1 MLDWT
6 DRHARYLFRLISQ
19 HAWLYTEMVTTGA
32 LIHGEREKYLAYN
45 EEEHPL
51 ALQLGGSDPQHMA
64 LCSKMAEDHGYDE
77 VNINVGCPSDRVKN
91 GHFGA
96 CLMATPELVADCVS
110 EMRNQVS
117 IPVTI
122 KTRIGID
129 DQDDYEGLHR
139 FVQVNQAAGCETF
152 IIHARKAWLQGLSPR
167 ENRDV
172 PPLNY
177 ERVYQLK
184 RDFPQLEVIINGGLN
199 DLDTAF
205 AQLDHVD
212 GTMMGRAVYHNPWIL
227 NDVDQKFYGTPQKQR
242 TQSEVIEEMMDYIHR
257 VSAGDTQLKHVTR
270 HMLGMYHGLPGAKK
284 WRRLISEKACKA
296 GAGVEVLEEAM
307 SDLKAQGF

>member
-6 DRHARYLFRLISQ
+6 DRHARYLFRLISR

-32 LIHGEREKYLAYN
+32 LIYGEREKYLAYN
-45 EEEHPL
+45 MEEHPL

-64 LCSKMAEDHGYDE
+64 QCSLMAEDSGYDE
-77 VNINVGCPSDRVKN
+77 VNINVGCPSDRVMN
-91 GHFGA
+91 GQFGA
-96 CLMATPELVADCVS
+96 CLMATPEQVAECVS
-110 EMRNQVS
+110 EMRNKVS

-129 DQDDYEGLHR
+129 DQDDYETLQN
-139 FVQVNQAAGCETF
+139 FVLVNQAAGCETF
-152 IIHARKAWLQGLSPR
+152 IIHARKAWLKGLSPR

-184 RDFPQLEVIINGGLN
+184 RDFPQLEIIINGGLN
-199 DLDTAF
+199 DLDA
-205 AQLDHVD
+205 AVSQLDHVD
-212 GTMMGRAVYHNPWIL
+212 GAMMGRAVYHNPWIL
-227 NDVDQKFYGTPQKQR
+227 HEVDQRFFGAPELAR
-242 TQSEVIEEMMDYIHR
+242 TQSDIVDEMIEYIR
-257 VSAGDTQLKHVTR
+257 VVSTKGTELKHVTR
-270 HMLGMYHGLPGAKK
+270 HMLGMYHGLPGARK
-284 WRRLISEKACKA
+284 WRRLISERACKA

-307 SDLKAQGF
+307 AGLKAQGF